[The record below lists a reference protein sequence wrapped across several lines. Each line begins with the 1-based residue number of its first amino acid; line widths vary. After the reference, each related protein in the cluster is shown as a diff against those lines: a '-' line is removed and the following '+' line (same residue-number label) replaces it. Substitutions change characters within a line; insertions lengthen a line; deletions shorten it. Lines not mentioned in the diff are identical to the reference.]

1 MLSHAF
7 IRSTACCLNSVQYR
21 SRFLRSTLQL
31 LSCKVSNTEM
41 YHFRGSFQKE
51 RPIVPIFIA
60 SAHLLLQQLG
70 RHGINCHRS
79 AQLGSQS
86 AELRSDIVVA

>member
-1 MLSHAF
+1 
-7 IRSTACCLNSVQYR
+7 
-21 SRFLRSTLQL
+21 
-31 LSCKVSNTEM
+31 M

>member
-1 MLSHAF
+1 MERSLS
-7 IRSTACCLNSVQYR
+7 L
-21 SRFLRSTLQL
+21 
-31 LSCKVSNTEM
+31 
-41 YHFRGSFQKE
+41 
-51 RPIVPIFIA
+51 IFTV

-86 AELRSDIVVA
+86 AELHSDIVVA